1 MACGGSP
8 PCSLGVNDGDSLCP
22 RARFITWPPNPL
34 QMNILFIGDIFA
46 APGRG
51 IVSRNLKRIVAEEQI
66 DLTIANSEN
75 SAGGFGI
82 TPMIAEELF
91 GLGIHVMTTGNHIWD
106 KKEIYD
112 YFAKQP
118 RLLRP
123 ANYIPELPGKGLV
136 TIQTVSGVPVAV
148 MNVQGRVNM
157 SAVDDPW
164 RKTDELLASLDPS
177 IKVRFLDFHA
187 EATSEKVAMG
197 WHLDGRV
204 SAVIGTHTHIP
215 TADERIL
222 PGGTAYLTDCGM
234 TGPYDSV
241 IGVEKETVLR
251 KFKTSIG
258 SKMEAAKGMVELR
271 AVVIAV
277 DPATG
282 RATAI
287 KRLTVRDSLGG

>member
-1 MACGGSP
+1 
-8 PCSLGVNDGDSLCP
+8 
-22 RARFITWPPNPL
+22 
-34 QMNILFIGDIFA
+34 
-46 APGRG
+46 
-51 IVSRNLKRIVAEEQI
+51 
-66 DLTIANSEN
+66 
-75 SAGGFGI
+75 
-82 TPMIAEELF
+82 
-91 GLGIHVMTTGNHIWD
+91 
-106 KKEIYD
+106 
-112 YFAKQP
+112 
-118 RLLRP
+118 
-123 ANYIPELPGKGLV
+123 V

-271 AVVIAV
+271 AVVISV

-282 RATAI
+282 KATAI

>member
-1 MACGGSP
+1 MTGTAYAFGCA
-8 PCSLGVNDGDSLCP
+8 SLFH
-22 RARFITWPPNPL
+22 ARQTRCLAGKPF

-51 IVSRNLKRIVAEEQI
+51 IVARNLKRIVAEEQI
-66 DLTIANSEN
+66 DLAIANSEN

-82 TPMIAEELF
+82 TPMIADELF

-106 KKEIYD
+106 KKEIHD
-112 YFAKQP
+112 YLDKQP

-136 TIQTVSGVPVAV
+136 TMQTVSGVAVAV

-241 IGVEKETVLR
+241 IGVEKDTVLR

-258 SKMEAAKGMVELR
+258 SKMEAAKGLVELR

-282 RATAI
+282 KATSI

>member
-1 MACGGSP
+1 
-8 PCSLGVNDGDSLCP
+8 
-22 RARFITWPPNPL
+22 
-34 QMNILFIGDIFA
+34 MNILFIGDIFA
-46 APGRG
+46 AAGRG
-51 IVSRNLKRIVAEEQI
+51 IVARNLKRIVAEEQI
-66 DLTIANSEN
+66 DLAIANSEN

-112 YFAKQP
+112 YLVKQP

-136 TIQTVSGVPVAV
+136 TMQTVSGVAVAV

-241 IGVEKETVLR
+241 IGVDKDTVLR

-282 RATAI
+282 KATSI

>member
-1 MACGGSP
+1 MTGTFYAQRRA
-8 PCSLGVNDGDSLCP
+8 SLPGIP
-22 RARFITWPPNPL
+22 IPL

-112 YFAKQP
+112 YLNKQP

-136 TIQTVSGVPVAV
+136 TMQTVSGVAVAV

-222 PGGTAYLTDCGM
+222 PSGTAYLTDCGM

-241 IGVEKETVLR
+241 IGVEKDTVLR

-282 RATAI
+282 KATSI